1 MQTNWIIIGVV
12 LVFGI
17 LLIVFLIRRNLKDE
31 KDVVEH
37 FNEEAANFRDDDSEA
52 NDV

>member
-37 FNEEAANFRDDDSEA
+37 FNEEAATFRDDGSEA